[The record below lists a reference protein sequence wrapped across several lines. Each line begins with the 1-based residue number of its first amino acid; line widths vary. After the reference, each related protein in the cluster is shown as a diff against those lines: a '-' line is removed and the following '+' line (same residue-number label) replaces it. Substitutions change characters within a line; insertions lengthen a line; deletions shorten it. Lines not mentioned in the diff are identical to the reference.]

1 MLYMKHAE
9 ILEYSHDMSMDA
21 FDTAILDALQ
31 RDGSLTNAALGEIVH
46 LSASQCSRRRA
57 ALEKAGLIRGYAAR
71 LDAHKLGL
79 GLRAI
84 TRVSLRA
91 HGQGHEDG
99 FTRFLRAHPQ
109 VHAAFSVSGD
119 ADYVLDIRVRDLE
132 AFAAFV
138 HQDLLPHPQVAQ
150 VRSDIVLRTLKD
162 GQVLDLG

>member
-1 MLYMKHAE
+1 MR
-9 ILEYSHDMSMDA
+9 MDG
-21 FDTAILDALQ
+21 FDIAILDALQ
-31 RDGSLTNAALGEIVH
+31 RDGSLTNAALGEMVQ

-71 LDAHKLGL
+71 LDAQKLGL

-84 TRVSLRA
+84 TRVNLRA
-91 HGQGHEDG
+91 HGQGHEDD

-119 ADYVLDIRVRDLE
+119 ADYVLDIRVRDLG

-150 VRSDIVLRTLKD
+150 VRSEIVLKTMKE
-162 GQVLDLG
+162 GEALDLGRG

>member
-1 MLYMKHAE
+1 MQH
-9 ILEYSHDMSMDA
+9 
-21 FDTAILDALQ
+21 
-31 RDGSLTNAALGEIVH
+31 DGSLTNAALGERVH

-71 LDAHKLGL
+71 LDAQKLGL

-84 TRVSLRA
+84 TRVNLRA
-91 HGQGHEDG
+91 HGQGHEDD

-150 VRSDIVLRTLKD
+150 VRSEIVLKTMKD
-162 GQVLDLG
+162 GQALDLGRG

>member
-1 MLYMKHAE
+1 MRE
-9 ILEYSHDMSMDA
+9 TGMDGY
-21 FDTAILDALQ
+21 DLAILDALQ
-31 RDGSLTNAALGEIVH
+31 HDGSLTNAALGERVH

-57 ALEKAGLIRGYAAR
+57 ELEKAGLIRGYAAR
-71 LDAHKLGL
+71 LDAQKLGL

-84 TRVSLRA
+84 TRVNLRA
-91 HGQGHEDG
+91 HGQGHEDD

-150 VRSDIVLRTLKD
+150 VRSEIVLKTMKD
-162 GQVLDLG
+162 GQALDLGRG

>member
-1 MLYMKHAE
+1 M
-9 ILEYSHDMSMDA
+9 SDSTHDS
-21 FDTAILDALQ
+21 FDRAILSALQ
-31 RDGSLTNAALGEIVH
+31 RDGALTNAQLSEIVN
-46 LSASQCSRRRA
+46 LSPSQCSRRRA

-71 LDAHKLGL
+71 LDAQKLGL

-84 TRVSLRA
+84 TRVNLRA
-91 HGQGHEDG
+91 HGQGHEDD

-150 VRSDIVLRTLKD
+150 VRSEIVLKTMKD
-162 GQVLDLG
+162 GQALDLGRG

>member
-1 MLYMKHAE
+1 MAKKAHNLR
-9 ILEYSHDMSMDA
+9 MDH
-21 FDTAILDALQ
+21 FDLAILDALQ
-31 RDGSLTNAALGEIVH
+31 RDGALTNAALGEIVH

-57 ALEKAGLIRGYAAR
+57 ALEQAGLIRGYAAR
-71 LDAHKLGL
+71 LDAQKLGL

-84 TRVSLRA
+84 TRVNLRA
-91 HGQGHEDG
+91 HGQGHEDD

-150 VRSDIVLRTLKD
+150 VRSEIVLKTMKD
-162 GQVLDLG
+162 GQALDLGRG

>member
-1 MLYMKHAE
+1 
-9 ILEYSHDMSMDA
+9 
-21 FDTAILDALQ
+21 ILDALQ
-31 RDGSLTNAALGEIVH
+31 HDGSLTNAALGERVH

-71 LDAHKLGL
+71 LDAQKLGL

-84 TRVSLRA
+84 TRVNLRA
-91 HGQGHEDG
+91 HGQGHEDD

-150 VRSDIVLRTLKD
+150 VRSEIVLKTMKD
-162 GQVLDLG
+162 GQALDLGRG

>member
-1 MLYMKHAE
+1 MRE
-9 ILEYSHDMSMDA
+9 TGMDGY
-21 FDTAILDALQ
+21 DLAILDALQ
-31 RDGSLTNAALGEIVH
+31 HDGSLTNAALGERVH

-71 LDAHKLGL
+71 LDAQNLGL

-84 TRVSLRA
+84 TRVNLRA
-91 HGQGHEDG
+91 HGQGHEDD

-150 VRSDIVLRTLKD
+150 VRSEIVLKTMKD
-162 GQVLDLG
+162 GQALDLGRG

>member
-1 MLYMKHAE
+1 MMRE
-9 ILEYSHDMSMDA
+9 TGMDGY
-21 FDTAILDALQ
+21 DLAILDALQ
-31 RDGSLTNAALGEIVH
+31 HDGSLTNAALGERVH

-57 ALEKAGLIRGYAAR
+57 ALEQAGLIRGYAAR
-71 LDAHKLGL
+71 LDAQKLGL

-84 TRVSLRA
+84 TRVNLRA
-91 HGQGHEDG
+91 HGQGHEDD

-150 VRSDIVLRTLKD
+150 VRSEIVLKTMKD
-162 GQVLDLG
+162 GQALDLGRG

>member
-1 MLYMKHAE
+1 MRE
-9 ILEYSHDMSMDA
+9 TGMDGY
-21 FDTAILDALQ
+21 DLAILDALQ
-31 RDGSLTNAALGEIVH
+31 HDGSLTNAALGERVH

-71 LDAHKLGL
+71 LDAQKLGL

-84 TRVSLRA
+84 TRVNLRA
-91 HGQGHEDG
+91 HGQGHEDD

-150 VRSDIVLRTLKD
+150 VRSEIVLKTMKD
-162 GQVLDLG
+162 GQALDLGRG